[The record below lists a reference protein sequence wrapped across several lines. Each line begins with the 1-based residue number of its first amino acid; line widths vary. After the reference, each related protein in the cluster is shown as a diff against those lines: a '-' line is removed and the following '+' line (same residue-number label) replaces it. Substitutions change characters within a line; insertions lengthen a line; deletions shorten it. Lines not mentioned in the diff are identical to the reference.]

1 MILPVRLS
9 SGYLRVQLGPQ
20 TTTMPCRRNGRA
32 MLHTWQVLN
41 KEGQLLGHVDG
52 EDLYQATH
60 TLFYGRW
67 HDERDA
73 PRTEP
78 LKSRE
83 PVSLVL
89 VA

>member
-1 MILPVRLS
+1 
-9 SGYLRVQLGPQ
+9 
-20 TTTMPCRRNGRA
+20 

-41 KEGQLLGHVDG
+41 KEGQLLGHVD
-52 EDLYQATH
+52 ATSIYTAALSVH
-60 TLFYGRW
+60 FGHW
-67 HDERDA
+67 SDERDA

-78 LKSRE
+78 LKSRD

>member
-1 MILPVRLS
+1 
-9 SGYLRVQLGPQ
+9 
-20 TTTMPCRRNGRA
+20 

-41 KEGQLLGHVDG
+41 KEGQLLGHVDAQTLVYAL
-52 EDLYQATH
+52 DLVHQYRT
-60 TLFYGRW
+60 W

-73 PRTEP
+73 GRTEP

-89 VA
+89 VE